1 MFVLA
6 IFFGYIQLDAEREI
20 VHTVLLKY
28 SVTLNAALNQ
38 WRSIHSLFQQC
49 TVKEIKAFYVWGDF
63 CGFVAFFC
71 LLVLFLW
78 LDWFGLGF
86 WFFNEE
92 DLSVCMSSVEW
103 PMENLFSVMEA
114 ITW

>member
-1 MFVLA
+1 M
-6 IFFGYIQLDAEREI
+6 QKERLF
-20 VHTVLLKY
+20 TPVLLKY
-28 SVTLNAALNQ
+28 NVTLNAALNQ
-38 WRSIHSLFQQC
+38 WRNIHSLFQQC

-114 ITW
+114 PGN